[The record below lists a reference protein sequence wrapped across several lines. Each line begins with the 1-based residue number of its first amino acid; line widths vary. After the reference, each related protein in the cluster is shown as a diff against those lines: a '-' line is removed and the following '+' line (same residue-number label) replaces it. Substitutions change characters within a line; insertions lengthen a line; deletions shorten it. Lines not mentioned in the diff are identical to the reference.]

1 LVVNYLSVHVYCA
14 LSSTACL
21 SARGNFSELCFNEKN
36 CRKSA
41 LRYRFFKMATC
52 SKYIPPG
59 VDSEGVYMWKAVEG
73 IIEKYDLYQIVLQIV
88 SNCPILSSSLIIQYI
103 LSQDYHSI
111 KYAIFNF
118 HNTIYNRL

>member
-1 LVVNYLSVHVYCA
+1 
-14 LSSTACL
+14 
-21 SARGNFSELCFNEKN
+21 
-36 CRKSA
+36 
-41 LRYRFFKMATC
+41 MATC

-88 SNCPILSSSLIIQYI
+88 SNWPILSSSLIIQYI
-103 LSQDYHSI
+103 LSQDYHPI

-118 HNTIYNRL
+118 HNTIYLIDYNSTTAVQSFLNINIGAMNWRIMMYATTIDTTATSYCLGI